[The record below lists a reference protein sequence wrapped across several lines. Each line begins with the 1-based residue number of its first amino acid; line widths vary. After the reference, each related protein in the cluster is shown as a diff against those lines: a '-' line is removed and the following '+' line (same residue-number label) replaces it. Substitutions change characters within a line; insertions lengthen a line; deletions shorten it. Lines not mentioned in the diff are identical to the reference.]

1 MALATSGELKFSDIA
16 TEFGGTGQHAIS
28 EYYKGG
34 SNVASALAFTN
45 YSAGLS
51 GAYPANIPASG
62 EVQLAD
68 FFGASVPQQYTAVYP
83 GTGTSPSIT
92 AWGNGVQNTITI
104 SDYLGTMEAGDT
116 FAVSVRTADGWPNGW
131 NFDGSLHGIGTAANR
146 VTQNLTYGTNA
157 GTLSAGIVNNKQW
170 VLSLTYTGGTTI
182 SFGGTYSGSS
192 TSFRNGMAALH
203 SITRR

>member
-68 FFGASVPQQYTAVYP
+68 FYGASVPQQYTAVYP
-83 GTGTSPSIT
+83 GTGTSPIIT
-92 AWGNGVQNTITI
+92 AWGRDILFTFTI
-104 SDYLGTMEAGDT
+104 SDYLGPMTVGDT
-116 FAVSVRTADGWPNGW
+116 FAVTVRSTDSWPNGW
-131 NFDGSLHGIGTAANR
+131 NFPATSRITN
-146 VTQNLTYGTNA
+146 NLTYGTNA
-157 GTLSAGIVNNKQW
+157 GTITASIINGKQF
-170 VLSLTYTGGTTI
+170 VLRITYTGGTTVTGGGI
-182 SFGGTYSGSS
+182 YVGGASSFK
-192 TSFRNGMAALH
+192 NGQSALH

>member
-1 MALATSGELKFSDIA
+1 MALPTSGEIKFSNIA
-16 TEFGGTGQHAIS
+16 TVFGGTGQHAIS

-68 FFGASVPQQYTAVYP
+68 FYGASVPQQYTAVYP
-83 GTGTSPSIT
+83 GTGTSPIIT
-92 AWGNGVQNTITI
+92 AWGRDILFTFTI
-104 SDYLGTMEAGDT
+104 SDYLGPMTAGDE
-116 FAVSVRTADGWPNGW
+116 FAVTVRSTDSWPNGW
-131 NFDGSLHGIGTAANR
+131 NFPATSRITN
-146 VTQNLTYGTNA
+146 NLTYGTNA
-157 GTLSAGIVNNKQW
+157 GTITASIINGKQF
-170 VLSLTYTGGTTI
+170 VLRITYTGGTTVTGGGI
-182 SFGGTYSGSS
+182 YVGGASSFKLGQS
-192 TSFRNGMAALH
+192 ALH

>member
-51 GAYPANIPASG
+51 GAYPASIPTSG

-104 SDYLGTMEAGDT
+104 SDYLVTMEAGDT
-116 FAVSVRTADGWPNGW
+116 FAVSVRTADSWPNGW
-131 NFDGSLHGIGTAANR
+131 NFGSASRITGEF
-146 VTQNLTYGTNA
+146 TYGTVGFSGA
-157 GTLSAGIVNNKQW
+157 GVGYTGIVNNKQW
-170 VLSLTYTGGTTI
+170 RLSLTYAGAGI
-182 SFGGTYSGSS
+182 VSFGGTYTGSS
-192 TSFRNGMAALH
+192 TSFRNGQAALH

>member
-51 GAYPANIPASG
+51 GAYPASIPTSG

-92 AWGNGVQNTITI
+92 AYGNGVSSSFTI
-104 SDYLGTMEAGDT
+104 SDYLGPMTAGDT
-116 FAVSVRTADGWPNGW
+116 FAVSVRTVDSWPNGW
-131 NFDGSLHGIGTAANR
+131 NFSSASR

-157 GTLSAGIVNNKQW
+157 GTLSSGIVNNKQW
-170 VLSLTYTGGTTI
+170 VLSLTYTGGTTVT
-182 SFGGTYSGSS
+182 FGGTYSGAS
-192 TSFRNGMAALH
+192 TSFRNGQAALH

>member
-51 GAYPANIPASG
+51 GAYPASIPTSG

-131 NFDGSLHGIGTAANR
+131 NFSSASR

-157 GTLSAGIVNNKQW
+157 GTLSSGIVNNKQW
-170 VLSLTYTGGTTI
+170 VLSLTYTGGTTVT
-182 SFGGTYSGSS
+182 FGGTYTGSS
-192 TSFRNGMAALH
+192 TSFPNGQAALH